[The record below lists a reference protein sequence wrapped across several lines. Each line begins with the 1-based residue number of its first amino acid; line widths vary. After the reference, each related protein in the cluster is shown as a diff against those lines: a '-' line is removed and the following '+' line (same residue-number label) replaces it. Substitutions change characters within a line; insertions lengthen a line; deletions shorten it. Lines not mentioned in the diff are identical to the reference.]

1 MNPFK
6 ASVAFNIETSYFLYS
21 KTKDW
26 FPYEMQPLGWNWLN
40 QVKTGTRKDF
50 KQEGSLHRKLPLRI
64 SSLNVTKSAGNS
76 GFGHM
81 HWRNP

>member
-40 QVKTGTRKDF
+40 QVKTGTRK
-50 KQEGSLHRKLPLRI
+50 I
-64 SSLNVTKSAGNS
+64 SSKKDHCTENY
-76 GFGHM
+76 H
-81 HWRNP
+81 